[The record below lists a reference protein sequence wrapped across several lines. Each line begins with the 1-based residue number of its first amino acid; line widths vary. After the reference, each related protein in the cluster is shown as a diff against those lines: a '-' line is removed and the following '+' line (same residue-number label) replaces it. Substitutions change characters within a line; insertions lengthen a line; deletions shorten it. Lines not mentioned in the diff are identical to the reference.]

1 MKLFFL
7 GFIKLFEG
15 VLFSFKYFKIW
26 FLVPL
31 ILWIF
36 FFFIFS
42 FELSKLI
49 SKQLLNWILSISN
62 DLSPTDSKFSAF
74 TESLVLG
81 AEWGITLLIKILI
94 WYIIGRSVKYIILI
108 LLSPL
113 FAYLSEKTE
122 FILLNKAY
130 SFNLRQFIR
139 DILRSISLTFR
150 NILFESVII
159 GLGSMTLIFI
169 PVLSPLILT
178 LLFIVNSYFMA
189 FSYFDYIAERKKINY
204 SNTLRYMRKNKLTL
218 IGFGFAY
225 NLISFIPLADWLIA
239 PIGAASGAVLADI
252 KLPVNQQSNY
262 FID

>member
-31 ILWIF
+31 ILWVF

-62 DLSPTDSKFSAF
+62 DLSPADSKLSAF
-74 TESLVLG
+74 TESIVLG

-169 PVLSPLILT
+169 PVLSPLILM
-178 LLFIVNSYFMA
+178 LLFIVNSYFMG

-204 SNTLRYMRKNKLTL
+204 STTLRYMRKNKLTL

-239 PIGAASGAVLADI
+239 PIGAASGAVLTDI